1 MWGNLTVR
9 NLSSATQRSCVNVVS
24 KFSRYFRR
32 SSDHLGLEHVHAFQV
47 HLTARGTF
55 SRLISGQKHE
65 YLRRLRY
72 AGDGD
77 MAAAATSLSRDL
89 RSWSCGSGS
98 IPIVDKMCSQR

>member
-1 MWGNLTVR
+1 MRGHLRLQGFGRLRTPNLAISFVDSLPLRTMILWCIGGDDAAEEAQDDGVEH
-9 NLSSATQRSCVNVVS
+9 L
-24 KFSRYFRR
+24 
-32 SSDHLGLEHVHAFQV
+32 HLGPKIRRE
-47 HLTARGTF
+47 
-55 SRLISGQKHE
+55 
-65 YLRRLRY
+65 RRLRY